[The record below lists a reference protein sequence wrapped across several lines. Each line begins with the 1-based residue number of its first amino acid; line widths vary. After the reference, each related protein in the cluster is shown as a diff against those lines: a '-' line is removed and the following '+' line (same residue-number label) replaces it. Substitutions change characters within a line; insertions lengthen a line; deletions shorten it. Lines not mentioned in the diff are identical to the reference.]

1 MVDGGGRKVN
11 RRKAVDGRWSTVDSQ
26 EARRLW
32 WYKEL
37 DAVPDERPVGDD
49 AGCARGGDGADAGPQ
64 GAATATG
71 GGSGDRVAA
80 AGVAASAR
88 DAAASTHGTGA
99 HQHRTRLHQAVPR
112 RRIRGHTVRARQ

>member
-49 AGCARGGDGADAGPQ
+49 AGCAGGGDGADAGPQ

-71 GGSGDRVAA
+71 GGDRVAA
-80 AGVAASAR
+80 AGVAASAS

-112 RRIRGHTVRARQ
+112 RR